1 MNLDGQSVYVTG
13 IATITPTKPVEP
25 KEIEVI
31 EINNATITF
40 KDGDK
45 PVFTGNDPIIKT
57 TLFGVSGGAWTAI
70 LVWFLLSRSGEAE
83 FIKTKLLLLKLER
96 PIITGCM

>member
-31 EINNATITF
+31 EINNATITLLAMY
-40 KDGDK
+40 
-45 PVFTGNDPIIKT
+45 PIIKT
-57 TLFGVSGGAWTAI
+57 THFGVSGGAWTAI

>member
-40 KDGDK
+40 KE
-45 PVFTGNDPIIKT
+45 
-57 TLFGVSGGAWTAI
+57 W
-70 LVWFLLSRSGEAE
+70 
-83 FIKTKLLLLKLER
+83 
-96 PIITGCM
+96 